1 MSFSILTDT
10 SANLPTDLL
19 RREEITAIPFPYSV
33 HGRQYTCADTE
44 EFDGARFYDAM
55 RRGAQVSTSLI
66 GPQQYRDGFRRELEA
81 GSDVLFVGMSSGIS
95 GSYACAELAARELRE
110 EYPEQNI
117 YTVDS
122 LGASLG
128 AGLLV
133 LRAAECR
140 RGGVG
145 VEETARLLLGLRR
158 RVCQV
163 FTVDDLRYL
172 RRGGRISN
180 AAAIAGT
187 VLQIKPLLKGDP
199 EGHIVLFAKV
209 RGRKRS
215 VAALAERY
223 EALVEHAGTQ
233 TVGIAHADCPE
244 DAAALGRMLMR
255 SKPPAHILEV
265 CYEPVT
271 GSHVGPGALA
281 LFFIGGVNVREK

>member
-10 SANLPTDLL
+10 AANLPTELL
-19 RREEITAIPFPYSV
+19 RREEIAAIPFPYTV
-33 HGRQYTCADTE
+33 HGRQYTCTDTE

-55 RRGAQVSTSLI
+55 RRGAKVSTSLVA
-66 GPQQYRDGFRRELEA
+66 PQRYRDSFRRELEA
-81 GSDVLFVGMSSGIS
+81 GSDVLFIGMSSGIS
-95 GSYACAELAARELRE
+95 GSFSCAELAARELRE
-110 EYPEQNI
+110 EYPGRSI

-128 AGLLV
+128 EGLLA
-133 LRAAECR
+133 LRAAEYR
-140 RGGVG
+140 RSGVS
-145 VEETARLLLGLRR
+145 VDETARLLLALRR

-187 VLQIKPLLKGDP
+187 VLHIKPLLKGDP

-215 VAALAERY
+215 IAALAERY

-244 DAAALGRMLMR
+244 DAAALGQMLMR
-255 SKPPAHILEV
+255 SKPPARILEV

-281 LFFIGGVNVREK
+281 LFFIGGDDVREK

>member
-1 MSFSILTDT
+1 MSFSIQTDT

-19 RREEITAIPFPYSV
+19 RREEITATPFPYAV
-33 HGRQYTCADTE
+33 NGRQYACTDTE
-44 EFDGARFYDAM
+44 EFDGALFYNAM
-55 RRGAQVSTSLI
+55 RRGAQVTTSLVA
-66 GPQQYRDGFRRELEA
+66 PQQYRDSFRRALEA
-81 GSDVLFVGMSSGIS
+81 GLDVLFVGMSSGIS
-95 GSYACAELAARELRE
+95 GSFASAELAARELRE
-110 EYPEQNI
+110 EYPDRSI
-117 YTVDS
+117 CTVDS

-128 AGLLV
+128 TGLLV

-140 RGGVG
+140 RDGVG
-145 VEETARLLLGLRR
+145 IEETARLLLALRR

-187 VLQIKPLLKGDP
+187 VLQIKPLLKGSP
-199 EGHIVLFAKV
+199 EGHIVLFSKV

-215 VAALAERY
+215 IEALAGRY
-223 EALVEHAGTQ
+223 DALVEHAGTQ

-244 DAAALGRMLMR
+244 DAAKLRSLLMQ
-255 SKPPAHILEV
+255 SKPPKHILEV

-281 LFFIGGVNVREK
+281 LFFLGGADVREK